1 MHASTPP
8 LTTDT
13 TAAATTDPA
22 RDRGGYALQE
32 RRSDVLLPEDEAD
45 PDEFPRLHNISA
57 AHFYKAIVRPAVPE
71 PPIYVTLTE
80 LVHPCLAGPG
90 AAVAV
95 AEWNMLWE
103 AAQYRRRFFDL
114 GELSAQMAR
123 IADLGDV
130 NVVFVPRTRSRYHEY
145 APLLHLLPRR
155 VLLRFGLPLLRGGQ
169 WPFMADFAEIDAF
182 LPADL
187 ADRLGRAWAWAVW
200 PHLVSGSRLS
210 AFSSDDP
217 VRLLAHNLDFW
228 IPAVTAMMQARLREH
243 DEIDKGPL
251 PTVVPLEDGGV
262 LDGAVPGHPRMG
274 GQIWFGEDDARD
286 AVVET
291 VEAADQTG
299 RLRGILDAVRSH
311 RVADDFSPQWS
322 YAREDFERKLHR
334 KRNKVSVRFVELT
347 DTIPV
352 QGPESKIVGSL
363 VTNDFL
369 ATLDTRNRQ
378 IVVLLNSGMTSR
390 TEIAE
395 RLGYANHSAVS
406 KRLAQIRIAAERY
419 FDRC

>member
-22 RDRGGYALQE
+22 LDRGEYALQE

-114 GELSAQMAR
+114 EELPAQMAR

-169 WPFMADFAEIDAF
+169 WPFMADFAEIDDF
-182 LPADL
+182 LPADF

-251 PTVVPLEDGGV
+251 PDRRPSGRRWRPRRCGPGASADG
-262 LDGAVPGHPRMG
+262 
-274 GQIWFGEDDARD
+274 W
-286 AVVET
+286 
-291 VEAADQTG
+291 ADLV
-299 RLRGILDAVRSH
+299 RRG
-311 RVADDFSPQWS
+311 
-322 YAREDFERKLHR
+322 
-334 KRNKVSVRFVELT
+334 
-347 DTIPV
+347 
-352 QGPESKIVGSL
+352 
-363 VTNDFL
+363 
-369 ATLDTRNRQ
+369 
-378 IVVLLNSGMTSR
+378 
-390 TEIAE
+390 
-395 RLGYANHSAVS
+395 
-406 KRLAQIRIAAERY
+406 
-419 FDRC
+419 

>member
-22 RDRGGYALQE
+22 LDRGEYALQE

-114 GELSAQMAR
+114 GELPAQMAR

-334 KRNKVSVRFVELT
+334 KRNNVSVRFVELT

>member
-22 RDRGGYALQE
+22 LDRGEYALQE

-114 GELSAQMAR
+114 GELPAQMAR

-200 PHLVSGSRLS
+200 PHLVSGSLLS

>member
-22 RDRGGYALQE
+22 LDRGEYALQE

-114 GELSAQMAR
+114 GELPAQMAR

-130 NVVFVPRTRSRYHEY
+130 NVVFVPRTRSRYPEY

-378 IVVLLNSGMTSR
+378 IVVLLNSGMTQPHR
-390 TEIAE
+390 DRRAP
-395 RLGYANHSAVS
+395 RLRQPQRRVE
-406 KRLAQIRIAAERY
+406 AACADPHR
-419 FDRC
+419 R

>member
-22 RDRGGYALQE
+22 LDRGEYALQE

-114 GELSAQMAR
+114 GELPAQMAR

>member
-22 RDRGGYALQE
+22 LDRGEYALQE

-80 LVHPCLAGPG
+80 LVHSCLAGPG

-114 GELSAQMAR
+114 GELPAQMAR

>member
-22 RDRGGYALQE
+22 LDRGEYALQE

-114 GELSAQMAR
+114 GELPAQMAR
-123 IADLGDV
+123 IADLDDV

>member
-22 RDRGGYALQE
+22 LDRGEYALQE

-114 GELSAQMAR
+114 GELPAQMAR

-347 DTIPV
+347 DTIPL

-395 RLGYANHSAVS
+395 RLGYADHSAVS

>member
-1 MHASTPP
+1 
-8 LTTDT
+8 
-13 TAAATTDPA
+13 
-22 RDRGGYALQE
+22 
-32 RRSDVLLPEDEAD
+32 
-45 PDEFPRLHNISA
+45 
-57 AHFYKAIVRPAVPE
+57 VRPAVPE

-103 AAQYRRRFFDL
+103 AAQYRRQFFDL

-299 RLRGILDAVRSH
+299 RLRGILGCGAVPPGCR
-311 RVADDFSPQWS
+311 RLLPAVA

>member
-22 RDRGGYALQE
+22 LDRGEYALQE
-32 RRSDVLLPEDEAD
+32 RRNDVLLPEDEAD

-114 GELSAQMAR
+114 GELPAQMAR

-243 DEIDKGPL
+243 DEIDKCPL